1 MPIPGSELFSS
12 RPVDPDELARSLP
25 TALPV
30 HSVTQEQVDGLDPLT
45 YEVVRHRLW
54 SVTDEMGEALKRMS
68 GSPIVT
74 DANDFDFAISD
85 ELGQEVQVGLYNT
98 MLVGA
103 VDLAI
108 YWTLRHRAV
117 NPGIAEGDMFL
128 CNDPWVG
135 GGLHQNDVIVYQPVF
150 HDGELFAWTS
160 AIAHQP
166 DLGGVGLGSFSPAA
180 QDVFSES
187 LPTPPVK
194 VVRGG
199 QLQRD
204 VADLWVRRS
213 RVPMLIGLD
222 LRAKIGANNVGAER
236 LHALIDQY
244 GADTVKAVMKRMMSD
259 AESRLRA
266 KLTSLPDGSWSA
278 TGYQDQSHE
287 GDRNLHKI
295 TVKTTKSGDHLT
307 FDFTGTDP
315 QAGVINC
322 TYAGMRGGVMLAL
335 LPILAGDIPWSA
347 GGLMR
352 CFDLVTEEGTLNN
365 ATFPAAVS
373 RGPIGPAW
381 LTGSLVAEC
390 LAQMLDRD
398 LELGRNVQAT
408 CCGTWDT
415 AVIAGLDERGEQP
428 VPFLSIIMEPM
439 AGGYGA
445 RPHAD
450 GIDTGGLFCIPMG
463 RVPDVEMTEFL
474 YPVLTLWRRE
484 VPDSGGPGRH
494 RGGLGASIAITPHG
508 TSVPMGL
515 VLASAGKAVAQN
527 AGLCGGHPGNSGLD
541 VVARRSRVAELLAS
555 GHMPAELDEVT
566 DELEPGQNYAS
577 SYLAPGEVFA
587 DDLAGG
593 RRLRRPARPR
603 PRGGRPR
610 PARAEGHRRRSR
622 RGVRRR
628 RDGRGGGHGGD
639 GRRTRPAALGA
650 EGALAA
656 PRRVPRLGRRVRRP
670 PHRRQPRRAFR
681 RRGGLRA
688 LWPGPR
694 RGRAAGR
701 GAVRGAADRRGP
713 ADPRGCGR
721 LRRRARGVPAVLL
734 PVLLDGDLLR
744 GCARR
749 PPRHGRYAL
758 NGLRRCRSGPSA
770 GRWRRRGNAR
780 APGACAA
787 PRTRGAPPSS
797 PTGRSGPRSARW
809 RGLRRARRAPPSR
822 AR

>member
-1 MPIPGSELFSS
+1 VTMPIPGSELFSS

-199 QLQRD
+199 RLQRD

-428 VPFLSIIMEPM
+428 APFLSIIMEPM

-555 GHMPAELDEVT
+555 GRMPAELDEVS

-577 SYLAPGEVFA
+577 SYLAPGEVFQMTWQ
-587 DDLAGG
+587 
-593 RRLRRPARPR
+593 
-603 PRGGRPR
+603 
-610 PARAEGHRRRSR
+610 
-622 RGVRRR
+622 
-628 RDGRGGGHGGD
+628 GGGGYGD
-639 GRRTRPAALGA
+639 P
-650 EGALAA
+650 
-656 PRRVPRLGRRVRRP
+656 LGRDPEAVA
-670 PHRRQPRRAFR
+670 HD
-681 RRGGLRA
+681 LRERKVT
-688 LWPGPR
+688 PD
-694 RGRAAGR
+694 AAVGVY
-701 GAVRGAADRRGP
+701 GVVVADGTVDAAATAVERDR
-713 ADPRGCGR
+713 
-721 LRRRARGVPAVLL
+721 L
-734 PVLLDGDLLR
+734 
-744 GCARR
+744 
-749 PPRHGRYAL
+749 
-758 NGLRRCRSGPSA
+758 
-770 GRWRRRGNAR
+770 
-780 APGACAA
+780 
-787 PRTRGAPPSS
+787 
-797 PTGRSGPRSARW
+797 RSARKARSRPLGEP
-809 RGLRRARRAPPSR
+809 RGSVDVSGARRIDDNLVELSGGEVACGHCGQGLGEVERLGVALYEGPPTDAGPQILATAADYVDAPVVFRQYCCPSCWTAIYSAVVPADHR
-822 AR
+822 DAVAAR

>member
-1 MPIPGSELFSS
+1 MSMPIPGSEAFSS
-12 RPVDPDELARSLP
+12 RPVDPAELARSLP
-25 TALPV
+25 TSLPV
-30 HSVTQEQVDGLDPLT
+30 HTVSDEQVAALDPLT
-45 YEVVRHRLW
+45 YEVIRHRLW

-108 YWTLRHRAV
+108 YWTLRNRAD
-117 NPGIAEGDMFL
+117 NPGIEAGDMFL

-150 HDGELFAWTS
+150 HEGRLFAWTS

-180 QDVFSES
+180 EDVFSES

-199 QLQRD
+199 RLQRD

-213 RVPMLIGLD
+213 RVPMLVGLD

-236 LHALIDQY
+236 LHALIGQY

-259 AESRLRA
+259 AESRLRG
-266 KLTSLPDGSWSA
+266 KLSALPDGSWSA

-295 TVKTTKSGDHLT
+295 TVTTTKTGDHLT

-315 QAGVINC
+315 QAGVVNC

-365 ATFPAAVS
+365 ATFPAAVG

-381 LTGSLVAEC
+381 LTGNLIAEC
-390 LAQMLDRD
+390 LSQMLDRD
-398 LELGRNVQAT
+398 LELGNNVQAT

-428 VPFLSIIMEPM
+428 APFLSIMMEPM

-450 GIDTGGLFCIPMG
+450 GVDTGGLFCIPMG

-494 RGGLGASIAITPHG
+494 RGGLGASIAFTPHG
-508 TSVPMGL
+508 TSLPMGL

-527 AGLCGGHPGNSGLD
+527 GGLSGGLPGNTGLD
-541 VVARRSRVAELLAS
+541 VVARQSRVKEMLAAGTIPTELAEVS
-555 GHMPAELDEVT
+555 DT
-566 DELEPGQNYAS
+566 LEPGQNYAS
-577 SYLAPGEVFA
+577 SYLAPGEVFSMTWQGGGGYGDPLTREPEAVARDLREEKITANTARSVYGVVLRDGVVDPAATDAERSRQRDARRDRSRLTGETRGQA
-587 DDLAGG
+587 DVSPGRRIDDNLVEVGEDIACRHCGEILGDTGEGPLALGVHDGPPTDAGPQILATATDYVDAPVVFRQYSCPSCWTAVWSGVVPADHPDLAAG
-593 RRLRRPARPR
+593 
-603 PRGGRPR
+603 
-610 PARAEGHRRRSR
+610 
-622 RGVRRR
+622 
-628 RDGRGGGHGGD
+628 
-639 GRRTRPAALGA
+639 
-650 EGALAA
+650 
-656 PRRVPRLGRRVRRP
+656 LGRLTVT
-670 PHRRQPRRAFR
+670 
-681 RRGGLRA
+681 
-688 LWPGPR
+688 
-694 RGRAAGR
+694 
-701 GAVRGAADRRGP
+701 
-713 ADPRGCGR
+713 
-721 LRRRARGVPAVLL
+721 
-734 PVLLDGDLLR
+734 
-744 GCARR
+744 
-749 PPRHGRYAL
+749 
-758 NGLRRCRSGPSA
+758 SG
-770 GRWRRRGNAR
+770 
-780 APGACAA
+780 
-787 PRTRGAPPSS
+787 
-797 PTGRSGPRSARW
+797 
-809 RGLRRARRAPPSR
+809 
-822 AR
+822 

>member
-1 MPIPGSELFSS
+1 MSMPIPGSELFSS
-12 RPVDPDELARSLP
+12 RPVDPGELARTLP
-25 TALPV
+25 STLDV
-30 HSVTQEQVDGLDPLT
+30 HTVSQDQVDGLDPLT
-45 YEVVRHRLW
+45 YEVIRHRLW

-108 YWTLRHRAV
+108 YWTLRHRSV

-150 HDGELFAWTS
+150 HDGKLFAWTS

-194 VVRGG
+194 VVRDG

-213 RVPMLIGLD
+213 RVPMLVGLD

-244 GADTVKAVMKRMMSD
+244 GPDTVKAVMKRMMSD
-259 AESRLRA
+259 AETRLRT
-266 KLTSLPDGSWSA
+266 KLAGLPDGSWSA

-287 GDRNLHKI
+287 GDRGLHKI
-295 TVKTTKSGDHLT
+295 TVTTTKTGDHLT

-335 LPILAGDIPWSA
+335 LPILASDIPWSA

-365 ATFPAAVS
+365 ATFPAAVG

-381 LTGSLVAEC
+381 LTGSLIAEC
-390 LAQMLDRD
+390 LSQMLDRD
-398 LELGRNVQAT
+398 LELGKNVQAT

-428 VPFLSIIMEPM
+428 VPFLNIIMEPM
-439 AGGYGA
+439 SGGYGA

-474 YPVLTLWRRE
+474 YPVLALWRRE

-527 AGLCGGHPGNSGLD
+527 TGLCGGHPGNSGLD
-541 VVARRSRVAELLAS
+541 VVARNSRVAELLAAGRLPS
-555 GHMPAELDEVT
+555 ELDEVSDT
-566 DELEPGQNYAS
+566 LEPGQNYAS

-587 DDLAGG
+587 MTWQGGGGYGDPLTRDPGSVARDLREQKITADAARRVYGVVLADGAVDENATVAERARLRDQRRDRSRMHGTTGGKADLTAARRIDDNLVELAGEAARLIGCGHCGEILGADGDLAVGVYEG
-593 RRLRRPARPR
+593 PATEAGPQIIAHAPDYVDEPVVFRQYCCPSCWTALYA
-603 PRGGRPR
+603 GVV
-610 PARAEGHRRRSR
+610 PADHR
-622 RGVRRR
+622 
-628 RDGRGGGHGGD
+628 DHL
-639 GRRTRPAALGA
+639 AALG
-650 EGALAA
+650 
-656 PRRVPRLGRRVRRP
+656 RP
-670 PHRRQPRRAFR
+670 T
-681 RRGGLRA
+681 
-688 LWPGPR
+688 
-694 RGRAAGR
+694 
-701 GAVRGAADRRGP
+701 V
-713 ADPRGCGR
+713 
-721 LRRRARGVPAVLL
+721 
-734 PVLLDGDLLR
+734 
-744 GCARR
+744 
-749 PPRHGRYAL
+749 
-758 NGLRRCRSGPSA
+758 
-770 GRWRRRGNAR
+770 
-780 APGACAA
+780 
-787 PRTRGAPPSS
+787 T
-797 PTGRSGPRSARW
+797 TG
-809 RGLRRARRAPPSR
+809 
-822 AR
+822 

>member
-1 MPIPGSELFSS
+1 
-12 RPVDPDELARSLP
+12 
-25 TALPV
+25 
-30 HSVTQEQVDGLDPLT
+30 
-45 YEVVRHRLW
+45 
-54 SVTDEMGEALKRMS
+54 
-68 GSPIVT
+68 
-74 DANDFDFAISD
+74 
-85 ELGQEVQVGLYNT
+85 
-98 MLVGA
+98 
-103 VDLAI
+103 
-108 YWTLRHRAV
+108 
-117 NPGIAEGDMFL
+117 
-128 CNDPWVG
+128 VG

-555 GHMPAELDEVT
+555 GHMPAELDEVS

-577 SYLAPGEVFA
+577 SYLAPGEVFQMTWQ
-587 DDLAGG
+587 
-593 RRLRRPARPR
+593 
-603 PRGGRPR
+603 
-610 PARAEGHRRRSR
+610 
-622 RGVRRR
+622 
-628 RDGRGGGHGGD
+628 GGGGYGD
-639 GRRTRPAALGA
+639 PLTRDPEAVAHDLRERKVT
-650 EGALAA
+650 EGAA
-656 PRRVPRLGRRVRRP
+656 VGVY
-670 PHRRQPRRAFR
+670 
-681 RRGGLRA
+681 GVVVTD
-688 LWPGPR
+688 
-694 RGRAAGR
+694 
-701 GAVRGAADRRGP
+701 GAVDTAATAVERDR
-713 ADPRGCGR
+713 
-721 LRRRARGVPAVLL
+721 L
-734 PVLLDGDLLR
+734 
-744 GCARR
+744 
-749 PPRHGRYAL
+749 
-758 NGLRRCRSGPSA
+758 
-770 GRWRRRGNAR
+770 
-780 APGACAA
+780 
-787 PRTRGAPPSS
+787 
-797 PTGRSGPRSARW
+797 RSARKARSRPLGET
-809 RGLRRARRAPPSR
+809 RGSVDVSGARRIDDNLVELSGGEVACGHCGQGLGEVERLGVALYEGPPTDAGPQILADAADYVDAPVVFRQYCCPSCWTAIYSAVVPADHR
-822 AR
+822 DTVATR

>member
-1 MPIPGSELFSS
+1 MTMPIPGSEIFSS
-12 RPVDPDELARSLP
+12 RPVDPEELRRTLP
-25 TALPV
+25 PGLVT
-30 HSVTQEQVDGLDPLT
+30 HSVRPEEVNELDPLT

-74 DANDFDFAISD
+74 DANDFDFAICD

-108 YWTLRHRAV
+108 YWTLRHRAA

-150 HDGELFAWTS
+150 HDGKLFAWTS

-194 VVRGG
+194 VVRDG

-213 RVPMLIGLD
+213 RVPLLIGLD
-222 LRAKIGANNVGAER
+222 LRAKIGANNVGRER

-244 GADTVKAVMKRMMSD
+244 GADTVKAVMKRMMND
-259 AESRLRA
+259 AEARLRD
-266 KLTSLPDGSWSA
+266 KLTALPDGTWSA

-287 GDRNLHKI
+287 GDRGLHKI
-295 TVKTTKSGDHLT
+295 TVTTTKAGDHLT

-322 TYAGMRGGVMLAL
+322 TYAGLRGGVMLAL

-352 CFDLVTEEGTLNN
+352 CFDLITEEGTLNN

-390 LAQMLDRD
+390 LSGMLDQS
-398 LELGRNVQAT
+398 LELGKNVQAT

-415 AVIAGLDERGEQP
+415 AIIAGLDERGEQP
-428 VPFLSIIMEPM
+428 APFLNIIMEPM

-463 RVPDVEMTEFL
+463 RIPDVEMTEFL

-494 RGGLGASIAITPHG
+494 RGGVAASVAITPHG

-515 VLASAGKAVAQN
+515 ILASAGKAVAQN
-527 AGLCGGHPGNSGLD
+527 AGLCGGHPGNTGLD
-541 VVARRSRVAELLAS
+541 VIARNSRIKEMLAA
-555 GHMPAELDEVT
+555 GQMPSTLPEVSDT
-566 DELEPGQNYAS
+566 LEPGQNYAT
-577 SYLAPGEVFA
+577 SYLAPGEV
-587 DDLAGG
+587 LAMTWQGG
-593 RRLRRPARPR
+593 GGYGDPLTREPDTVARDVREQKVTAEAARAVYGVMIVEDGAVNPSATTAERDQHRARRRERSQLLGGSRGKASLVSARRLDDNLVQAPA
-603 PRGGRPR
+603 
-610 PARAEGHRRRSR
+610 A
-622 RGVRRR
+622 
-628 RDGRGGGHGGD
+628 DGRTIVACRHCAEVLSGSDPGD
-639 GRRTRPAALGA
+639 TLS
-650 EGALAA
+650 LA
-656 PRRVPRLGRRVRRP
+656 V
-670 PHRRQPRRAFR
+670 
-681 RRGGLRA
+681 
-688 LWPGPR
+688 
-694 RGRAAGR
+694 
-701 GAVRGAADRRGP
+701 
-713 ADPRGCGR
+713 
-721 LRRRARGVPAVLL
+721 
-734 PVLLDGDLLR
+734 
-744 GCARR
+744 
-749 PPRHGRYAL
+749 YE
-758 NGLRRCRSGPSA
+758 GPSA
-770 GRWRRRGNAR
+770 DAGPQIIANPADYVDAPVVFRQYCCPSCWTALYSAVVPAGHPDTVTTLGRLTAIPAR
-780 APGACAA
+780 
-787 PRTRGAPPSS
+787 
-797 PTGRSGPRSARW
+797 
-809 RGLRRARRAPPSR
+809 
-822 AR
+822 

>member
-1 MPIPGSELFSS
+1 MTMFIPGSEVFSS

-150 HDGELFAWTS
+150 HDGKLFAWTS

-428 VPFLSIIMEPM
+428 TPFLSIIMEPM

-555 GHMPAELDEVT
+555 GHMPAELDEVS

-587 DDLAGG
+587 MTWQ
-593 RRLRRPARPR
+593 
-603 PRGGRPR
+603 
-610 PARAEGHRRRSR
+610 
-622 RGVRRR
+622 
-628 RDGRGGGHGGD
+628 GGGGYGD
-639 GRRTRPAALGA
+639 PLTRDPEAVAHDLRERKVT
-650 EGALAA
+650 EGAA
-656 PRRVPRLGRRVRRP
+656 VGVY
-670 PHRRQPRRAFR
+670 
-681 RRGGLRA
+681 GVVVTD
-688 LWPGPR
+688 
-694 RGRAAGR
+694 
-701 GAVRGAADRRGP
+701 GAVDTAATAVERDR
-713 ADPRGCGR
+713 
-721 LRRRARGVPAVLL
+721 L
-734 PVLLDGDLLR
+734 
-744 GCARR
+744 
-749 PPRHGRYAL
+749 
-758 NGLRRCRSGPSA
+758 
-770 GRWRRRGNAR
+770 
-780 APGACAA
+780 
-787 PRTRGAPPSS
+787 
-797 PTGRSGPRSARW
+797 RSARKARSRPLGEP
-809 RGLRRARRAPPSR
+809 RGSVDVSGARRIDDNLVELSGGEVACGHCGQGLGEVERLGVALYEGPPTDAGPQILADAADYVDAPVVFRQYCCPSCWTAIYSAVVPADHR
-822 AR
+822 DTVAAR

>member
-1 MPIPGSELFSS
+1 MTMPIPGSELFSS

-199 QLQRD
+199 LLQRD

-428 VPFLSIIMEPM
+428 APFLSIIMEPM

-555 GHMPAELDEVT
+555 GRMPAELDEVS

-577 SYLAPGEVFA
+577 SYLAPGEVFQMTWQ
-587 DDLAGG
+587 
-593 RRLRRPARPR
+593 
-603 PRGGRPR
+603 
-610 PARAEGHRRRSR
+610 
-622 RGVRRR
+622 
-628 RDGRGGGHGGD
+628 GGGGYGD
-639 GRRTRPAALGA
+639 P
-650 EGALAA
+650 
-656 PRRVPRLGRRVRRP
+656 LGRDPEAVA
-670 PHRRQPRRAFR
+670 HD
-681 RRGGLRA
+681 LRERKVT
-688 LWPGPR
+688 PD
-694 RGRAAGR
+694 AAVGVY
-701 GAVRGAADRRGP
+701 GVVVADGTVDAAATAVERDR
-713 ADPRGCGR
+713 
-721 LRRRARGVPAVLL
+721 L
-734 PVLLDGDLLR
+734 
-744 GCARR
+744 
-749 PPRHGRYAL
+749 
-758 NGLRRCRSGPSA
+758 
-770 GRWRRRGNAR
+770 
-780 APGACAA
+780 
-787 PRTRGAPPSS
+787 
-797 PTGRSGPRSARW
+797 RSARKARSRPLGEP
-809 RGLRRARRAPPSR
+809 RGSVDVSGARRIDDNLVELSGGEVACGHCGQGLGEVERLGVALYEGPPTDAGPQILANAADYVDAPVVFRQYCCPSCWTAIYSAVVPADHR
-822 AR
+822 DTVAAR

>member
-1 MPIPGSELFSS
+1 MTMPIPGSEHFSS

-25 TALPV
+25 SNLAV
-30 HSVTQEQVDGLDPLT
+30 HTVTQEQIDGLDPLT

-108 YWTLRHRAV
+108 YWTLRHRAD
-117 NPGIAEGDMFL
+117 NPGIEAGDMFL
-128 CNDPWVG
+128 TNDPWVG
-135 GGLHQNDVIVYQPVF
+135 GGLHQNDVMVYQPVF
-150 HDGELFAWTS
+150 HDGRLFAWTS

-199 QLQRD
+199 QVQRD

-236 LHALIDQY
+236 LHALIEQY
-244 GADTVKAVMKRMMSD
+244 GPDTVKAVMKRMMSD
-259 AESRLRA
+259 AEIRLRD
-266 KLTSLPDGSWSA
+266 KLTALPDGSWTA

-287 GDRNLHKI
+287 GDRGLHKI
-295 TVKTTKSGDHLT
+295 TVTTTKSGDHLT

-335 LPILAGDIPWSA
+335 LPILANDIPWSA

-365 ATFPAAVS
+365 ATFPAAVG

-381 LTGSLVAEC
+381 LTGSLIAEC
-390 LAQMLDRD
+390 LSQMLDRD
-398 LELGRNVQAT
+398 LELGKNVQAT

-415 AVIAGLDERGEQP
+415 AVIAGLDERGDQP
-428 VPFLSIIMEPM
+428 APFLNILMEPM

-484 VPDSGGPGRH
+484 LPDSGGPGRH
-494 RGGLGASIAITPHG
+494 RGGLGASLAFTPHG
-508 TSVPMGL
+508 TSIPMGL
-515 VLASAGKAVAQN
+515 VLASAGKAVTQN
-527 AGLCGGHPGNSGLD
+527 AGLAGGHPGNSGLD
-541 VVARRSRVAELLAS
+541 VIARQSRIAELLAS
-555 GHMPAELDEVT
+555 GTMPASLEELSDN
-566 DELEPGQNYAS
+566 LEPGQNYAS

-587 DDLAGG
+587 MTWQGGGGYGDPLARDPGAVARDLSEQKITPAAATAVYGVVLTDG
-593 RRLRRPARPR
+593 EVDPAATAAERDRL
-603 PRGGRPR
+603 
-610 PARAEGHRRRSR
+610 
-622 RGVRRR
+622 RGVRRDR
-628 RDGRGGGHGGD
+628 SRVTGQTRGKADLTSVKRVDDNLVEVGLAGTVAIACAHCGEILGD
-639 GRRTRPAALGA
+639 TGDAPL
-650 EGALAA
+650 ALAVHDGA
-656 PRRVPRLGRRVRRP
+656 ATEAGPQIIATATDYVDTPVVFRQYCCPSCWTAVSSAVVPVDHPDHAATLGRLTVPR
-670 PHRRQPRRAFR
+670 
-681 RRGGLRA
+681 
-688 LWPGPR
+688 
-694 RGRAAGR
+694 
-701 GAVRGAADRRGP
+701 
-713 ADPRGCGR
+713 
-721 LRRRARGVPAVLL
+721 
-734 PVLLDGDLLR
+734 
-744 GCARR
+744 
-749 PPRHGRYAL
+749 
-758 NGLRRCRSGPSA
+758 
-770 GRWRRRGNAR
+770 
-780 APGACAA
+780 
-787 PRTRGAPPSS
+787 
-797 PTGRSGPRSARW
+797 
-809 RGLRRARRAPPSR
+809 
-822 AR
+822 

>member
-1 MPIPGSELFSS
+1 MTMPIPGSEAFSS

-25 TALPV
+25 SSLAV
-30 HSVTQEQVDGLDPLT
+30 HTVTQEQIDALDPLT
-45 YEVVRHRLW
+45 YEVIRHRLW

-108 YWTLRHRAV
+108 YWTLRNRAD
-117 NPGIAEGDMFL
+117 NPGIESGDMFL
-128 CNDPWVG
+128 TNDPWVG
-135 GGLHQNDVIVYQPVF
+135 GGLHQNDVMVYQPVF
-150 HDGELFAWTS
+150 HDGRLFAWTS

-213 RVPMLIGLD
+213 RVPMLVGLD
-222 LRAKIGANNVGAER
+222 LRAKIGANNVGGER

-259 AESRLRA
+259 AESRLRG
-266 KLTSLPDGSWSA
+266 KLASIPDGSWTA

-287 GDRNLHKI
+287 GDRGLHKI
-295 TVKTTKSGDHLT
+295 TVTTTKAGDHLT
-307 FDFTGTDP
+307 FDFIGTDP

-335 LPILAGDIPWSA
+335 LPILANDIPWSA

-365 ATFPAAVS
+365 ATFPAAVG

-381 LTGSLVAEC
+381 LTGSLIAEC
-390 LAQMLDRD
+390 LSQMLDRD

-428 VPFLSIIMEPM
+428 APFLSIMMEPM

-450 GIDTGGLFCIPMG
+450 GMDTGGLFCIPMG

-474 YPVLTLWRRE
+474 YPLLTLWRRE
-484 VPDSGGPGRH
+484 EPDSGGPGRQ
-494 RGGLGASIAITPHG
+494 RGGLGASIAFTPHG
-508 TSVPMGL
+508 TSIPMGL

-527 AGLCGGHPGNSGLD
+527 AGLSGGHPGNSGLD
-541 VVARRSRVAELLAS
+541 VVARQSRVAEILAS
-555 GHMPAELDEVT
+555 GRMPSSLAEVSDT
-566 DELEPGQNYAS
+566 LEPGQNYAS
-577 SYLAPGEVFA
+577 SYLAPGEVFSMTWQGGGGYG
-587 DDLAGG
+587 DPLARDPEAVAKDVREEKITPAAAKDVYGVVLGEGG
-593 RRLRRPARPR
+593 VDPAATAA
-603 PRGGRPR
+603 
-610 PARAEGHRRRSR
+610 ARAEAKAARRDRSR
-622 RGVRRR
+622 VTGETRGKADGGTRRI
-628 RDGRGGGHGGD
+628 DDNLVEANAAIACAHCHEVLGDSTGR
-639 GRRTRPAALGA
+639 
-650 EGALAA
+650 GALALGVYDGPPTDA
-656 PRRVPRLGRRVRRP
+656 GPQITATAADYVDADVVFRQYCCPSCWTALSSAVVPADHPDVRTSLGRLTV
-670 PHRRQPRRAFR
+670 
-681 RRGGLRA
+681 
-688 LWPGPR
+688 
-694 RGRAAGR
+694 
-701 GAVRGAADRRGP
+701 
-713 ADPRGCGR
+713 
-721 LRRRARGVPAVLL
+721 
-734 PVLLDGDLLR
+734 
-744 GCARR
+744 
-749 PPRHGRYAL
+749 
-758 NGLRRCRSGPSA
+758 S
-770 GRWRRRGNAR
+770 
-780 APGACAA
+780 
-787 PRTRGAPPSS
+787 T
-797 PTGRSGPRSARW
+797 
-809 RGLRRARRAPPSR
+809 
-822 AR
+822 

>member
-199 QLQRD
+199 RLQRD

-295 TVKTTKSGDHLT
+295 TVTTTKSGEHLT

-335 LPILAGDIPWSA
+335 LPVLAGDIPWSA

-428 VPFLSIIMEPM
+428 APFLSIIMEPM

-555 GHMPAELDEVT
+555 GRMPAELDEVS

-577 SYLAPGEVFA
+577 SYLAPGEVFQMTWQ
-587 DDLAGG
+587 
-593 RRLRRPARPR
+593 
-603 PRGGRPR
+603 
-610 PARAEGHRRRSR
+610 
-622 RGVRRR
+622 
-628 RDGRGGGHGGD
+628 GGGGYGD
-639 GRRTRPAALGA
+639 P
-650 EGALAA
+650 
-656 PRRVPRLGRRVRRP
+656 LGRDPEAVA
-670 PHRRQPRRAFR
+670 HD
-681 RRGGLRA
+681 LRERKVT
-688 LWPGPR
+688 PD
-694 RGRAAGR
+694 AAVGVY
-701 GAVRGAADRRGP
+701 GVVVADGTVDAAATAVERDR
-713 ADPRGCGR
+713 
-721 LRRRARGVPAVLL
+721 L
-734 PVLLDGDLLR
+734 
-744 GCARR
+744 
-749 PPRHGRYAL
+749 
-758 NGLRRCRSGPSA
+758 
-770 GRWRRRGNAR
+770 
-780 APGACAA
+780 
-787 PRTRGAPPSS
+787 
-797 PTGRSGPRSARW
+797 RSARKARSRPLGEP
-809 RGLRRARRAPPSR
+809 RGSVDVSGARRIDDNLVELSGGEVACGHCGQGLGEVERLGVALYEGPPTDAGPQILANAADYVDAPVVFRQYCCPSCWTAIYSAVVPADHR
-822 AR
+822 DTVAAR

>member
-1 MPIPGSELFSS
+1 MTMFIPGSEIFSS
-12 RPVDPDELARSLP
+12 RPIDPEELRRSLP
-25 TALPV
+25 TRLETHTVRP
-30 HSVTQEQVDGLDPLT
+30 EKVDELDPLT

-74 DANDFDFAISD
+74 DANDFDFAICD

-108 YWTLRHRAV
+108 YWTLRHRAA

-150 HDGELFAWTS
+150 HDGKLFAWTS

-180 QDVFSES
+180 TDVFSES

-194 VVRGG
+194 VVRDG

-213 RVPMLIGLD
+213 RVPLLIGLD
-222 LRAKIGANNVGAER
+222 LRAKIGANNVGRER

-244 GADTVKAVMKRMMSD
+244 GADTVKAVMKRMMND
-259 AESRLRA
+259 AEARLRD
-266 KLTSLPDGSWSA
+266 KLTALPDGTWSA

-287 GDRNLHKI
+287 GDRGLHKI
-295 TVKTTKSGDHLT
+295 TVTTTKAGDHLT

-322 TYAGMRGGVMLAL
+322 TYAGLRGGVMLAL

-352 CFDLVTEEGTLNN
+352 CFDLITEEGTLNN

-390 LAQMLDRD
+390 LSGMLDRS
-398 LELGRNVQAT
+398 LELGKNVQAT

-415 AVIAGLDERGEQP
+415 AIIAGLDERGEQP
-428 VPFLSIIMEPM
+428 APFLNIIMEPM

-555 GHMPAELDEVT
+555 GRMPAELDEVS

-577 SYLAPGEVFA
+577 SYLAPGEVFQMTWQ
-587 DDLAGG
+587 
-593 RRLRRPARPR
+593 
-603 PRGGRPR
+603 
-610 PARAEGHRRRSR
+610 
-622 RGVRRR
+622 
-628 RDGRGGGHGGD
+628 GGGGYGD
-639 GRRTRPAALGA
+639 P
-650 EGALAA
+650 
-656 PRRVPRLGRRVRRP
+656 LGRDPEAVA
-670 PHRRQPRRAFR
+670 HD
-681 RRGGLRA
+681 LRERKVT
-688 LWPGPR
+688 PD
-694 RGRAAGR
+694 AAVGVY
-701 GAVRGAADRRGP
+701 GVVVADGTVDAAATAVERDR
-713 ADPRGCGR
+713 
-721 LRRRARGVPAVLL
+721 L
-734 PVLLDGDLLR
+734 
-744 GCARR
+744 
-749 PPRHGRYAL
+749 
-758 NGLRRCRSGPSA
+758 
-770 GRWRRRGNAR
+770 
-780 APGACAA
+780 
-787 PRTRGAPPSS
+787 
-797 PTGRSGPRSARW
+797 RSARKARSRPLGEP
-809 RGLRRARRAPPSR
+809 RGSVDVSGARRIDDNLVELSGGEVACGHCGQGLGEVERLGVALYEGPPTDAGPQILADAADYVDAPVVFRQYCCPSCWTAIYSAVVPADHR
-822 AR
+822 DAVAAR

>member
-1 MPIPGSELFSS
+1 MTMPIPGSEIFSS

-25 TALPV
+25 STLTAHTV
-30 HSVTQEQVDGLDPLT
+30 SQEQVDALDPLT

-108 YWTLRHRAV
+108 YWTLRHRAT

-128 CNDPWVG
+128 TNDPWVG
-135 GGLHQNDVIVYQPVF
+135 GGLHQNDTMVFQPVF
-150 HDGELFAWTS
+150 HEGKLFAWTS
-160 AIAHQP
+160 AICHEP

-187 LPTPPVK
+187 LPTPPIK
-194 VVRGG
+194 VVRDF

-204 VADLWVRRS
+204 VADVWVRRS
-213 RVPMLIGLD
+213 RVPMLVGLD
-222 LRAKIGANNVGAER
+222 LRAKVGANNVGRER
-236 LHALIDQY
+236 ILALIAQY
-244 GADTVKAVMKRMMSD
+244 GADTVKAVMKRMMGD
-259 AESRLRA
+259 AEHRLRD
-266 KLTSLPDGSWSA
+266 KLASLPDGSWSA

-287 GDRNLHKI
+287 GDRGLHKI
-295 TVKTTKSGDHLT
+295 TVKTTKTGNHLT
-307 FDFTGTDP
+307 FDFTGTGP
-315 QAGVINC
+315 QAGVVNC

-352 CFDLVTEEGTLNN
+352 CFDLITEEGTLNN
-365 ATFPAAVS
+365 ATYPAAVG

-390 LAQMLDRD
+390 LSQMLDRS

-415 AVIAGLDERGEQP
+415 AVIAGLDQRGEQP
-428 VPFLSIIMEPM
+428 VPFLNIIMEPM

-463 RVPDVEMTEFL
+463 RIPDVEMTEFL

-484 VPDSGGPGRH
+484 EPDSGGPGRH
-494 RGGLGASIAITPHG
+494 RGGVGASVAITPHG
-508 TSVPMGL
+508 TSLPMGL

-527 AGLCGGHPGNSGLD
+527 SGLAGGHPGNSGLD
-541 VVARRSRVAELLAS
+541 VIARQSRVTELLAA
-555 GHMPAELDEVT
+555 GTMPSTLAECSDT
-566 DELEPGQNYAS
+566 LEIGQNYAS

-587 DDLAGG
+587 MTWQGGGGYGDPLHRDPDAVARDLREEKITAAAAHDVYGVVLVDGTVDGNATSAERDRRRTARSAGATIDGGVDGGGGAKCDITNG
-593 RRLRRPARPR
+593 RRLDDNLLEVA
-603 PRGGRPR
+603 
-610 PARAEGHRRRSR
+610 
-622 RGVRRR
+622 
-628 RDGRGGGHGGD
+628 DGSATVIACRHCG
-639 GRRTRPAALGA
+639 
-650 EGALAA
+650 E
-656 PRRVPRLGRRVRRP
+656 RLGERE
-670 PHRRQPRRAFR
+670 A
-681 RRGGLRA
+681 LRLA
-688 LWPGPR
+688 THEGPSTD
-694 RGRAAGR
+694 AGPQILTN
-701 GAVRGAADRRGP
+701 P
-713 ADPRGCGR
+713 ADYVDAPVVFRQHYCPGCWT
-721 LRRRARGVPAVLL
+721 AIYSAVVPTDHVDH
-734 PVLLDGDLLR
+734 VK
-744 GCARR
+744 C
-749 PPRHGRYAL
+749 
-758 NGLRRCRSGPSA
+758 
-770 GRWRRRGNAR
+770 
-780 APGACAA
+780 
-787 PRTRGAPPSS
+787 
-797 PTGRSGPRSARW
+797 
-809 RGLRRARRAPPSR
+809 
-822 AR
+822 